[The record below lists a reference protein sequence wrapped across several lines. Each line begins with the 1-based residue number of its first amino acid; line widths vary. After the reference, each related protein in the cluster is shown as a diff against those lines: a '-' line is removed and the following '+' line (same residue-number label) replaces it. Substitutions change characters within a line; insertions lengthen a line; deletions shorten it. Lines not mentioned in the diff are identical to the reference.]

1 MTNLKG
7 WTFAHHHDILIYPLL
22 KSGEAKKVK
31 ENGKEK
37 NLKEDIAK
45 RGENFHNFGH
55 CASKEL
61 DTNGEWVTLRDQ
73 STFNISC
80 RDSFFGNKI
89 NGSANA
95 LQWKLVR
102 IKSIKENLSHFEVLW
117 SITRY
122 FISSAQNRTQKIF
135 TQREGWLRQI

>member
-7 WTFAHHHDILIYPLL
+7 WNFAHHHDILLYSLS
-22 KSGEAKKVK
+22 KSGESKKVK
-31 ENGKEK
+31 ESGKEK

-61 DTNGEWVTLRDQ
+61 DTNVEWVTLRDQ

-80 RDSFFGNKI
+80 RDSFFGSKP
-89 NGSANA
+89 NGSANV
-95 LQWKLVR
+95 LQWKSTLQNVQR
-102 IKSIKENLSHFEVLW
+102 LSTVGLSTW
-117 SITRY
+117 
-122 FISSAQNRTQKIF
+122 
-135 TQREGWLRQI
+135 TQRAFDMKKKSLQTLRSKN

>member
-7 WTFAHHHDILIYPLL
+7 WNFAHHHDILLYPLL

-37 NLKEDIAK
+37 NLKKDIAK

-55 CASKEL
+55 CARKEL

-80 RDSFFGNKI
+80 RDSFFGSKI

-95 LQWKLVR
+95 LQWKLLR
-102 IKSIKENLSHFEVLW
+102 IKSIKENLSHFEVLL
-117 SITRY
+117 
-122 FISSAQNRTQKIF
+122 FIIR
-135 TQREGWLRQI
+135 

>member
-7 WTFAHHHDILIYPLL
+7 WNFAHHHDILLYSLS
-22 KSGEAKKVK
+22 KSGESKKVK
-31 ENGKEK
+31 ESGKEK

-61 DTNGEWVTLRDQ
+61 GGEWVTLRDQ

-80 RDSFFGNKI
+80 RDSFFGRKL
-89 NGSANA
+89 NGPANA
-95 LQWKLVR
+95 SQWKLLS
-102 IKSIKENLSHFEVLW
+102 IKSIKENLSHFKVLW
-117 SITRY
+117 FAIRY
-122 FISSAQNRTQKIF
+122 FI
-135 TQREGWLRQI
+135 

>member
-31 ENGKEK
+31 ENGKEN

-45 RGENFHNFGH
+45 RGENFQNFEH

-80 RDSFFGNKI
+80 RDSFFGSKL

-95 LQWKLVR
+95 LQWKLLR
-102 IKSIKENLSHFEVLW
+102 IKSIKENLSHFEVLL
-117 SITRY
+117 
-122 FISSAQNRTQKIF
+122 FIIH
-135 TQREGWLRQI
+135 